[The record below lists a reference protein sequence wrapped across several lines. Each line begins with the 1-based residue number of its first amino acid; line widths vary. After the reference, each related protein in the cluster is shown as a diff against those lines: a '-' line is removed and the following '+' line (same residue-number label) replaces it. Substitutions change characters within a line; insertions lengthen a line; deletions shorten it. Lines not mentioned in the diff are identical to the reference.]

1 MSHPRVPLS
10 VLDLS
15 AFGTGQTPADGLRST
30 IELAQRAEALGYARF
45 WLAEHHLNPG
55 ISGAAPHVLLPLVAA
70 ATETIRVGTAAT
82 IVGNYAPLQV
92 VEAAGVVSA
101 LHPGRVDLGIGRSGS
116 GRTPPDPDAPARPER
131 TVNGLLL
138 PAPRPFPVDSSRF
151 LAQARLLRRSPGDAD
166 RFEQDVHDILD
177 LVAGTYRAPEG
188 VPVHA
193 TPAEGQDIDV
203 WIHGTSDGPS
213 ARLAG
218 ALGLPFGASYHV
230 APGTVLDAVEAYRA
244 AFRPGRRKTPY
255 VTVSVD
261 VVVADTDAEARRL
274 AAGYGRWVHSIRA
287 GQGAVAFPAPD
298 EALASPLSPD
308 EERLVRDRLDTQLV
322 GSPETVTSRL
332 ATLQRVTGADELLVT
347 TVTHDPADR
356 IRSFS
361 LLAEAWGPARASRED
376 IEETAA

>member
-10 VLDLS
+10 ILDLS

-30 IELAQRAEALGYARF
+30 IELAQHAEALGYSRF

-55 ISGAAPHVLLPLVAA
+55 ISGAAPHVLLPLIAA

-82 IVGNYAPLQV
+82 IIGNYAPLQV
-92 VEAAGVVSA
+92 VEAAGLVSA
-101 LHPGRVDLGIGRSGS
+101 LHPGRFDLGIGRSGS
-116 GRTPPDPDAPARPER
+116 GKTPPDPDAPVRSER
-131 TVNGLLL
+131 TVDGLLL
-138 PAPRPFPVDSSRF
+138 PVPWPFPADSSRF
-151 LAQARLLRRSPGDAD
+151 LVQARLLRRSEGDAD
-166 RFEQDVHDILD
+166 RFEQDVHDVLD
-177 LVAGTYRAPEG
+177 LIAGTYLAPEG

-218 ALGLPFGASYHV
+218 SLGLPFGASYHV
-230 APGTVLDAVEAYRA
+230 APGTVLDAVGAYRD
-244 AFRPGRRKTPY
+244 AFRPGRRQTPY

-261 VVVADTDAEARRL
+261 VVVAETDAEARRL
-274 AAGYGRWVHSIRA
+274 SAGYGRWVHSIRA

-298 EALASPLSPD
+298 EALASPLTD
-308 EERLVRDRLDTQLV
+308 EEERIVRDRLDTQFV
-322 GSPETVTSRL
+322 GGPETVVGRL
-332 ATLQRVTGADELLVT
+332 ETLQRVTGADELLVT
-347 TVTHDPADR
+347 TITHDPADR

-361 LLAEAWGPARASRED
+361 LLAEAWGLAAASRQD
-376 IEETAA
+376 AEEPAA